1 MSPLESAL
9 VRFST
14 WFFQLFMVVI
24 GALRPLGEYFKKH
37 PRAERVADR
46 VVALPEDLFKK
57 VAYNCQM
64 CGQCILH
71 STGMTCPM
79 NCPKNLRNGPCGGTR
94 PNGHCEVK
102 PEMMCVWV
110 LAYRR
115 SPGTAWA
122 GHMHHVN
129 PPVNRQLTGTSSWV
143 NYLTGKDV
151 QTQAAWQ
158 VEEGMNH
165 V

>member
-1 MSPLESAL
+1 
-9 VRFST
+9 
-14 WFFQLFMVVI
+14 
-24 GALRPLGEYFKKH
+24 
-37 PRAERVADR
+37 
-46 VVALPEDLFKK
+46 
-57 VAYNCQM
+57 
-64 CGQCILH
+64 
-71 STGMTCPM
+71 
-79 NCPKNLRNGPCGGTR
+79 
-94 PNGHCEVK
+94 
-102 PEMMCVWV
+102 V